1 VDLSQ
6 EFAHMPRST
15 ESRASSSRRDDRSDA
30 DITDASGEDPD
41 AARDPTSR
49 RKEYLPAVVPAPR
62 EPHHD
67 AASRVAQALLDFV
80 SEVPPSDRDT
90 SRAPAEAARKLA
102 TEAAAKAAT
111 AAGTLAL
118 PPGPLGW
125 LTILP
130 EMLTVWRIQARLV
143 ADIAAVHGR
152 SATLT
157 REQMIWCLFR
167 HTASQAVRDLV
178 VRVGERFIVK
188 PVAFSA
194 LQSIARRIG
203 VHLTERTLA
212 KGASRWLP
220 VVGALGVAA
229 YAYYDT
235 AQVAKAAIE
244 LFERPIELESP
255 PEA

>member
-1 VDLSQ
+1 
-6 EFAHMPRST
+6 MPK
-15 ESRASSSRRDDRSDA
+15 
-30 DITDASGEDPD
+30 IVPHHDP
-41 AARDPTSR
+41 AAIARTRGAPR
-49 RKEYLPAVVPAPR
+49 GPEKLPAVLV
-62 EPHHD
+62 EPPHAD
-67 AASRVAQALLDFV
+67 AASRIASALLDFV
-80 SEVPPSDRDT
+80 SEVPHSARES
-90 SRAPAEAARKLA
+90 SRAPAEAARRLA

-130 EMLTVWRIQARLV
+130 EMITVWRIQARLV

-152 SATLT
+152 THSLT

-178 VRVGERFIVK
+178 VRVGERFVVK
-188 PVAFSA
+188 PVAVSA
-194 LQSIARRIG
+194 LQAVARRIG
-203 VHLTERTLA
+203 VKLTERTLA
-212 KGASRWLP
+212 KGAARWLP

-244 LFERPIELESP
+244 LFERPIELEGGDP
-255 PEA
+255 A